1 MSRHSRHLSLIIL
14 LFVGVSILLLGCMT
28 DNSYLVRVRDDNM
41 EIAKEIKIKDSI
53 EAKSVGVYVDATP
66 SIEGFVGWAGEEES
80 PTSSYIWAS
89 EKQKKE
95 YDELVPLTVYRRC
108 LEQINNIISSNFLTE
123 DLRFYC
129 MDTTLWQ
136 TENNVLEEAENHS
149 FYQDSIVKGDYVM
162 VDEFA
167 DQYDSGFS
175 SPSISF
181 AIQHSAEEDFAI
193 IITDLCENNKNPNAL
208 IKQLKKI
215 RTERE
220 DEASIELLGIKS
232 EFAGRVYDIAGAT
245 DQNYGVVKEE
255 REVVKEDIKFRPFY
269 IILIGGRSQIEL
281 FTEEL
286 YKNIDVESIQIEKV
300 LFDDYEISG
309 LDYRNYI
316 GHEAENYLYMQNS
329 GIDIYNGEKLTDL
342 ELVDITSKKL
352 ENQEKIYL
360 FYDISSDAL
369 KDYLNEKRGAPEQVG
384 VDGAKEEGWRIENC
398 VADKVQVLTYMVEE
412 EKFYDENIKDA
423 LKVDDVYLLKNKEQ
437 IVIEC
442 SLYKN
447 EIEGGIYKF
456 SGKMHI
462 KKQNAEAGWIQEWN
476 SSSNTFEGEKTQNLN
491 NFYNAILNTFSKEN
505 QNIVNFSFYFRIRK

>member
-28 DNSYLVRVRDDNM
+28 DNSRLISIRDDDM
-41 EIAKEIKIKDSI
+41 EIAEEKKIKSPI
-53 EAKSVGVYVDATP
+53 EMKSVGVYVDATP
-66 SIEGFVGWAGEEES
+66 SIEGFVGWGSES
-80 PTSSYIWAS
+80 PTSTYICAS
-89 EKQKKE
+89 RKQEKE
-95 YDELVPLTVYRRC
+95 YNKLVPLTVYRRC
-108 LEQINNIISSNFLTE
+108 LGQINNIISSNFPTE
-123 DLRFYC
+123 DIRFYC

-136 TENNVLEEAENHS
+136 TENNVLEEAEKHF
-149 FYQDSIVKGDYVM
+149 FYQDSIVKEGYVM

-167 DQYDSGFS
+167 DQYDSSFS
-175 SPSISF
+175 SPSVSY
-181 AIQHSAEEDFAI
+181 AIQHTSEEDFAI
-193 IITDLCENNKNPNAL
+193 VITDLCENGNNSNEL
-208 IKQLKKI
+208 IKQLKRI

-220 DEASIELLGIKS
+220 DEVSIELLGIKS
-232 EFAGRVYDIAGAT
+232 EFAGRVYDIMGNPNQ
-245 DQNYGVVKEE
+245 DYGVVEGE

-281 FTEEL
+281 FTEQL
-286 YKNIDVESIQIEKV
+286 YKNIDVASIQIEKV

-316 GHEAENYLYMQNS
+316 GYEAEKYLYMQDS
-329 GIDIYNGEKLTDL
+329 GIPICNGEEPTDL

-352 ENQEKIYL
+352 ENQEKLYL

-369 KDYLNEKRGAPEQVG
+369 KDYLNKKRGAPEQVG

-398 VADKVQVLTYMVEE
+398 VAEKVKVLTYIVEE

-423 LKVDDVYLLKNKEQ
+423 LKVDGIYLLKNKEQ

-442 SLYKN
+442 SLFKN
-447 EIEGGIYKF
+447 EIEGGIYRL

-462 KKQNAEAGWIQEWN
+462 KKQNMEAGWIQKWN

-491 NFYNAILNTFSKEN
+491 NFYNAILNTFSKDD